1 MILERQDL
9 DTQLKRYKMIKVEEK
24 FTELSQ
30 TPSDINEHLIVLRYY
45 ADQCAHVTE
54 LGVRKG
60 VSTWAFL
67 SSMTK
72 KVVSVDVNHP
82 DDFGGSLQEMR
93 EASIEAGMDFEF
105 ILSDDLSLEL
115 VGTDLLFIDALH
127 TYSHLTRELE
137 LHADKAR
144 KYLIFHDTVTYGTVG
159 LDGGEGIRKAIDEFM
174 AVHLDWKIKEEYKN
188 NNGLLILER
197 CTQ

>member
-1 MILERQDL
+1 
-9 DTQLKRYKMIKVEEK
+9 MIKVEEK

-45 ADQCAHVTE
+45 ADQCQHVTE

-67 SSMTK
+67 SSMCPM
-72 KVVSVDVNHP
+72 VVSVDVNHP

-93 EASIEAGMDFEF
+93 EASVEAGKDFEF
-105 ILSDDLSLEL
+105 ILADDLDIEI
-115 VGTDLLFIDALH
+115 VETDLLFVDALH
-127 TYSHLTRELE
+127 TYKHITKELE

-144 KYLIFHDTVTYGTVG
+144 KYLIFHDTVTYGIVG
-159 LDGGEGIRKAIDEFM
+159 LDGLEGIRKAIDEFM
-174 AVHLDWKIKEEYKN
+174 STHPEWKIKEEYLN
-188 NNGLLILER
+188 NNGLLILEK